1 METKNKSI
9 GEIITLVFKAV
20 ALAMSVAAVVL
31 NILGVASLEMLTLF
45 LGFGL
50 FCLAVTSMDK

>member
-1 METKNKSI
+1 MNAKTKSV

-20 ALAMSVAAVVL
+20 ALAMGVAAVVL
-31 NILGVASLEMLTLF
+31 NLMGVASTQMLTLF

-50 FCLAVTSMDK
+50 FCLAVTSLE

>member
-1 METKNKSI
+1 MTEKTNSV
-9 GEIITLVFKAV
+9 GEIITLVFKGL

-31 NILGVASLEMLTLF
+31 NILGVASTEMLTLF

-50 FCLAVTSMDK
+50 FCLAVTSLD

>member
-1 METKNKSI
+1 MNAKTKSVS
-9 GEIITLVFKAV
+9 EIITLVFKAM

-31 NILGVASLEMLTLF
+31 NILGVASVEMLTLF

-50 FCLAVTSMDK
+50 FCLAITSLE